1 MTEIDTALGGN
12 NFYDMR
18 VRGELPRTTYRPSPA
33 GTGYNVDLTLHP
45 LCVSCQSLDSS
56 PVTTVVTKNMYFS
69 FPYCATTN
77 YVTDHTTS
85 HTNSYELISVAPH
98 VYNLIGLQAAD
109 PTNCPIHK
117 VEVEFVDYANLAAV
131 PGLTETANEFCENRA
146 SSTNCDGSSDFYL
159 KWVFTQEYLATPL
172 KIKLKATMVNS
183 KEHTS

>member
-1 MTEIDTALGGN
+1 MTDIDTALGGN
-12 NFYDMR
+12 NFYDNT
-18 VRGELPRTTYRPSPA
+18 VRGELPRTTFRPNPA

-45 LCVSCQSLDSS
+45 LCVKCTSDLTS
-56 PVTTVVTKNMYFS
+56 TVETKNMHFS

-77 YVTDHTTS
+77 YIIDHTTS

-117 VEVEFVDYANLAAV
+117 IEVEFVDYANLAAV

-146 SSTNCDGSSDFYL
+146 SSTNCDGSSDFFL
-159 KWVFTQEYLATPL
+159 KWVFTQEYLTSPL

-183 KEHTS
+183 ETHTS